1 VYPWGVGWLVGK
13 MTNIRQL
20 LALNMKHH
28 RQLLE
33 LSQAKLA
40 ENIGTATNYISKI
53 ESEKQFPSV
62 KMLEK
67 IATALNI
74 DTADLFSIKALQ
86 ANHTQGPDIPDELKK
101 TIAEKLILIERDLYD
116 NTKKVQELRE
126 LLR

>member
-1 VYPWGVGWLVGK
+1 

-20 LALNMKHH
+20 LALNMRHN
-28 RQLLE
+28 RQSLE

-40 ENIGTATNYISKI
+40 ERIGTATNYISKI

-67 IATALNI
+67 IAAALNI
-74 DTADLFSIKALQ
+74 DTAELFSTKLIQ
-86 ANHTQGPDIPDELKK
+86 SNYTQGPDIPVELKK
-101 TIAEKLILIERDLYD
+101 IVTEKLVLIERDLYD

-126 LLR
+126 LLQDANGG